1 MKKPEYGPHPG
12 GARAPNEVPPPP
24 DGGCSYFSARLS
36 FPGGLVKMQVLVFLV
51 LEWSVCTFN
60 EPPKMLTVLVLAL
73 THGVTVQQGLSGV
86 LSFSV
91 LYLLT

>member
-1 MKKPEYGPHPG
+1 MDLIQVEPQRRMRY
-12 GARAPNEVPPPP
+12 PP
-24 DGGCSYFSARLS
+24 DGGCSYFNASLS

-60 EPPKMLTVLVLAL
+60 EPQKMLTVLVLEL

-91 LYLLT
+91 VISTYLK